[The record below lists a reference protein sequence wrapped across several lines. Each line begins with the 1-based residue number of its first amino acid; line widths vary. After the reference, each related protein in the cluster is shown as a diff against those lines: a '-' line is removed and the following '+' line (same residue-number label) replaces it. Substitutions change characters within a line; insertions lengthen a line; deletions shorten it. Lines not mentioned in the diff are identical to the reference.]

1 MGTLKMTISAP
12 RTSVKTTRWYLRSAS
27 IVIPGIA
34 LCVVLASG
42 CFVIAHQPA
51 LNQVVPISPLM
62 LAIFVGITVR
72 LIVPGLAPFERGIG
86 WTLHYA
92 LRAGIILLGFRLVF
106 SDLVSVGIGGLVL
119 IVISVVSTFGLTLI
133 CGRCLKLPDSLSAL
147 IATGTSICGASA
159 VVAVD
164 GVIHGRE
171 QDVVCAVAL
180 ATVFG
185 TVLMFGDPLIAHACG
200 MPEAM
205 FSAWAG
211 TSVHEV
217 AQAVAAGFTFG
228 SHAGAQVSVY
238 KLARV
243 AMLVPLCGALGIWW
257 RRRARND
264 DSIQANPRFPLF
276 ILFFLG
282 AVVMNSALPI
292 GQTPRHDVIQLD
304 GGLLTVAMVAMGL
317 KTRIEPLL
325 ELGWRPI
332 VLGLIATLWI
342 SFASLT
348 GAWLL
353 F

>member
-1 MGTLKMTISAP
+1 MTISALTP
-12 RTSVKTTRWYLRSAS
+12 SAIPTGWRQRLASSVM
-27 IVIPGIA
+27 PGIV
-34 LCVVLASG
+34 LCVALAGG
-42 CFVIAHQPA
+42 CYLIAHWPA

-62 LAIFVGITVR
+62 LAIFVGIAIR

-106 SDLVSVGIGGLVL
+106 SDLVSVGPG
-119 IVISVVSTFGLTLI
+119 GLTLI
-133 CGRCLKLPDSLSAL
+133 VMSVASTLGLTVVCGRWLKLPDSLSVL

-164 GVIHGRE
+164 GVIGGRE
-171 QDVVCAVAL
+171 QDVACAVAL

-185 TVLMFGDPLIAHACG
+185 TVVMFGDPLIAHAFG
-200 MPEAM
+200 MTEAM

-217 AQAVAAGFTFG
+217 AQAVAAGFAFG

-243 AMLVPLCGALGIWW
+243 AMLVPLCGVMGIWW
-257 RRRARND
+257 RRRAPNAE
-264 DSIQANPRFPLF
+264 STQGKPRFPLF
-276 ILFFLG
+276 ILLFLG
-282 AVVMNSALPI
+282 VVVLNSLLPI
-292 GQTPRHDVIQLD
+292 GPAPRHDLVRLD

-317 KTRIEPLL
+317 QTRIGPLL
-325 ELGWRPI
+325 RLGWRPV
-332 VLGLIATLWI
+332 VLALAATLWI
-342 SFASLT
+342 SGVSLT